1 MSLTVSSALWPGN
14 RPAII
19 PYFSKSQ
26 KQIRPKKSK
35 QHRCVQNMMQILV
48 KATKYVVYD
57 DTVVKKVSYPTVV
70 YVVQLV
76 FHLIT
81 NNQNCKILGHLTPN
95 SIVLYCNIFLNLDLK
110 HKSLGC
116 QGFCNDV
123 LKI

>member
-1 MSLTVSSALWPGN
+1 MSLTISLCAAA

-57 DTVVKKVSYPTVV
+57 DTVVKNVSYP
-70 YVVQLV
+70 QWFML
-76 FHLIT
+76 F
-81 NNQNCKILGHLTPN
+81 N
-95 SIVLYCNIFLNLDLK
+95 
-110 HKSLGC
+110 
-116 QGFCNDV
+116 
-123 LKI
+123 